1 MEPEQMIDK
10 CFPEKMNDL
19 LAEDVLKGLSQN
31 LIRGWGMFQYSSGD
45 GLVLLLSTL
54 MYIRAKLDIPGRKAK
69 SPTPIQEEDRGFCE
83 QYLRGGKENADAYR
97 I

>member
-45 GLVLLLSTL
+45 GLILLLSTL

-69 SPTPIQEEDRGFCE
+69 SPTAIQEEDRGFCE
-83 QYLRGGKENADAYR
+83 QYYGPYSTTAESE
-97 I
+97 

>member
-1 MEPEQMIDK
+1 MIDK

-45 GLVLLLSTL
+45 VLVLLLSTL
-54 MYIRAKLDIPGRKAK
+54 MYLRAKLEVPGREAN
-69 SPTPIQEEDRGFCE
+69 SPAAIEKGREREC
-83 QYLRGGKENADAYR
+83 
-97 I
+97 